1 MPDIPDIE
9 IPTIEI
15 RPIPEPHVF
24 PPPVTQNLAPRPI
37 YQKPGCARVH
47 RDAHLNPSLLRDD
60 PNGVGITCP
69 EGEMPSYVPLDW
81 NPRKLQIIEPTPVQN
96 NEQEQPPAGQK
107 ADPKPPPPKDKPQ
120 PEVKCPP
127 ADAAEVGTLSPN
139 GRKIL
144 ESYELV
150 DGVCK
155 EVYRNVPV
163 TEQLI
168 KAVPSPYEAAQT
180 AGIAV
185 VATTAALSTP
195 FLVRI
200 IKPVVKKLLTK
211 AKEIV
216 TRKKEAR
223 PSTFLRKQA
232 QRKARK

>member
-1 MPDIPDIE
+1 MPE
-9 IPTIEI
+9 IPEI
-15 RPIPEPHVF
+15 QIPEIQIRQIPEPHVL

-37 YQKPGCARVH
+37 YEVPGCARVH

-60 PNGVGITCP
+60 PNGVGIACP
-69 EGEMPSYVPLDW
+69 EGQLPSYTPMDW
-81 NPRKLQIIEPTPVQN
+81 DLKKLQIIEPEPAQN
-96 NEQEQPPAGQK
+96 QQQEQQPAGQK
-107 ADPKPPPPKDKPQ
+107 TKPKPPPEEKPP

-127 ADAAEVGTLSPN
+127 ADAKEVGTLSPN

-180 AGIAV
+180 ASIAV

-216 TRKKEAR
+216 TRKQEAR
-223 PSTFLRKQA
+223 PSTFLRRQA

>member
-1 MPDIPDIE
+1 M
-9 IPTIEI
+9 
-15 RPIPEPHVF
+15 
-24 PPPVTQNLAPRPI
+24 
-37 YQKPGCARVH
+37 
-47 RDAHLNPSLLRDD
+47 
-60 PNGVGITCP
+60 
-69 EGEMPSYVPLDW
+69 
-81 NPRKLQIIEPTPVQN
+81 
-96 NEQEQPPAGQK
+96 
-107 ADPKPPPPKDKPQ
+107 
-120 PEVKCPP
+120 KCPP
-127 ADAAEVGTLSPN
+127 ADATEVGTLSPN

-163 TEQLI
+163 TEQLV
-168 KAVPSPYEAAQT
+168 KAIPSPYEAAQT

>member
-1 MPDIPDIE
+1 
-9 IPTIEI
+9 
-15 RPIPEPHVF
+15 
-24 PPPVTQNLAPRPI
+24 
-37 YQKPGCARVH
+37 
-47 RDAHLNPSLLRDD
+47 LLRDD
-60 PNGVGITCP
+60 PNGVGIACP
-69 EGEMPSYVPLDW
+69 EGQLPSFTPLDW
-81 NPRKLQIIEPTPVQN
+81 DPKKLQIIEPEPAQSQQ
-96 NEQEQPPAGQK
+96 QEQPPTGQK
-107 ADPKPPPPKDKPQ
+107 TQPKPPPEEKPP

-127 ADAAEVGTLSPN
+127 ADATEVGTLSPD

-223 PSTFLRKQA
+223 PSTFLRRQA

>member
-1 MPDIPDIE
+1 
-9 IPTIEI
+9 
-15 RPIPEPHVF
+15 
-24 PPPVTQNLAPRPI
+24 
-37 YQKPGCARVH
+37 
-47 RDAHLNPSLLRDD
+47 
-60 PNGVGITCP
+60 
-69 EGEMPSYVPLDW
+69 MPSYVPLDW

-96 NEQEQPPAGQK
+96 QEQEEPPAQQK
-107 ADPKPPPPKDKPQ
+107 ADTKPRPKDKPP

-127 ADAAEVGTLSPN
+127 ADATEVGTLSPN

-163 TEQLI
+163 TEQLV
-168 KAVPSPYEAAQT
+168 KAIPSPYEAAQT

-211 AKEIV
+211 AKQIV
-216 TRKKEAR
+216 NRKQEAR
-223 PSTFLRKQA
+223 PSTFLRRQA

>member
-1 MPDIPDIE
+1 
-9 IPTIEI
+9 
-15 RPIPEPHVF
+15 
-24 PPPVTQNLAPRPI
+24 
-37 YQKPGCARVH
+37 
-47 RDAHLNPSLLRDD
+47 
-60 PNGVGITCP
+60 
-69 EGEMPSYVPLDW
+69 MPSYTPLDW
-81 NPRKLQIIEPTPVQN
+81 NPRKLQIIEPTPAQN
-96 NEQEQPPAGQK
+96 QEQEKPPAQQK
-107 ADPKPPPPKDKPQ
+107 TKPKPPPPKEKPL

-139 GRKIL
+139 GRKVL

-155 EVYRNVPV
+155 EVFRNVPV

-168 KAVPSPYEAAQT
+168 KAVPSPYQAAQT
-180 AGIAV
+180 ASIAV

-195 FLVRI
+195 FLLRI

-211 AKEIV
+211 AKEVV

-223 PSTFLRKQA
+223 PSIFLRRQA

>member
-1 MPDIPDIE
+1 
-9 IPTIEI
+9 
-15 RPIPEPHVF
+15 
-24 PPPVTQNLAPRPI
+24 
-37 YQKPGCARVH
+37 
-47 RDAHLNPSLLRDD
+47 
-60 PNGVGITCP
+60 
-69 EGEMPSYVPLDW
+69 MPSYVPLDW
-81 NPRKLQIIEPTPVQN
+81 NPRKLQIIEPTPAQN
-96 NEQEQPPAGQK
+96 QEQDKPPAQQK
-107 ADPKPPPPKDKPQ
+107 ADPKPPPPKDEEPAK
-120 PEVKCPP
+120 VKCPP
-127 ADAAEVGTLSPN
+127 ADATEVGTLSPN

>member
-1 MPDIPDIE
+1 M
-9 IPTIEI
+9 
-15 RPIPEPHVF
+15 
-24 PPPVTQNLAPRPI
+24 
-37 YQKPGCARVH
+37 
-47 RDAHLNPSLLRDD
+47 
-60 PNGVGITCP
+60 
-69 EGEMPSYVPLDW
+69 
-81 NPRKLQIIEPTPVQN
+81 
-96 NEQEQPPAGQK
+96 
-107 ADPKPPPPKDKPQ
+107 
-120 PEVKCPP
+120 KCPP

>member
-1 MPDIPDIE
+1 
-9 IPTIEI
+9 
-15 RPIPEPHVF
+15 
-24 PPPVTQNLAPRPI
+24 
-37 YQKPGCARVH
+37 
-47 RDAHLNPSLLRDD
+47 
-60 PNGVGITCP
+60 
-69 EGEMPSYVPLDW
+69 MPSYVPLDW

-96 NEQEQPPAGQK
+96 QEQEEPPAQQK
-107 ADPKPPPPKDKPQ
+107 ADTKPPPKDKPP

-127 ADAAEVGTLSPN
+127 TDATEVGTLSPN

-163 TEQLI
+163 TEQLV
-168 KAVPSPYEAAQT
+168 KAIPSPYEAAQT
-180 AGIAV
+180 AGIAI

-216 TRKKEAR
+216 TRKKEDR

-232 QRKARK
+232 QRKLRK

>member
-1 MPDIPDIE
+1 MPL
-9 IPTIEI
+9 
-15 RPIPEPHVF
+15 RF
-24 PPPVTQNLAPRPI
+24 TQNLAPRPI
-37 YQKPGCARVH
+37 YEVPGCARVH

-60 PNGVGITCP
+60 PNGVGIACP
-69 EGEMPSYVPLDW
+69 KASYPVHAVDW
-81 NPRKLQIIEPTPVQN
+81 NPKKLQIIESARANQQ
-96 NEQEQPPAGQK
+96 QEQPPAGQK
-107 ADPKPPPPKDKPQ
+107 TKPKPPPEEKLP

-127 ADAAEVGTLSPN
+127 ADATEVGTLSSN

-216 TRKKEAR
+216 TCKKEAR
-223 PSTFLRKQA
+223 PSTFLRRQA

>member
-1 MPDIPDIE
+1 MDWDPKNME
-9 IPTIEI
+9 II
-15 RPIPEPHVF
+15 
-24 PPPVTQNLAPRPI
+24 QAAPAQR
-37 YQKPGCARVH
+37 Q
-47 RDAHLNPSLLRDD
+47 
-60 PNGVGITCP
+60 
-69 EGEMPSYVPLDW
+69 
-81 NPRKLQIIEPTPVQN
+81 
-96 NEQEQPPAGQK
+96 QEQKTPAGQK
-107 ADPKPPPPKDKPQ
+107 AKPKFPPKKKQ
-120 PEVKCPP
+120 PLELKCPP
-127 ADAAEVGTLSPN
+127 ANATEVGTLSPN

-216 TRKKEAR
+216 TRKQEAR
-223 PSTFLRKQA
+223 PSTFLRRQA

>member
-1 MPDIPDIE
+1 M
-9 IPTIEI
+9 
-15 RPIPEPHVF
+15 
-24 PPPVTQNLAPRPI
+24 
-37 YQKPGCARVH
+37 
-47 RDAHLNPSLLRDD
+47 
-60 PNGVGITCP
+60 
-69 EGEMPSYVPLDW
+69 
-81 NPRKLQIIEPTPVQN
+81 
-96 NEQEQPPAGQK
+96 
-107 ADPKPPPPKDKPQ
+107 
-120 PEVKCPP
+120 
-127 ADAAEVGTLSPN
+127 GTLSPN

-216 TRKKEAR
+216 TRKQEAR
-223 PSTFLRKQA
+223 PSLFSGGRRSGRRGNSVSVGHHLDRRHGHDQVTADHRHASSNCTPALA
-232 QRKARK
+232 SSPHCLP

>member
-1 MPDIPDIE
+1 
-9 IPTIEI
+9 
-15 RPIPEPHVF
+15 
-24 PPPVTQNLAPRPI
+24 
-37 YQKPGCARVH
+37 
-47 RDAHLNPSLLRDD
+47 
-60 PNGVGITCP
+60 
-69 EGEMPSYVPLDW
+69 MPSYVPLDW
-81 NPRKLQIIEPTPVQN
+81 NPRKLQIIEPQPVQN
-96 NEQEQPPAGQK
+96 QEQEKPPAQQK
-107 ADPKPPPPKDKPQ
+107 ADPKPPPSKDEQ
-120 PEVKCPP
+120 PPEAKCPP
-127 ADAAEVGTLSPN
+127 ADATEVGTLSPN

-155 EVYRNVPV
+155 EIYRNVPV

>member
-1 MPDIPDIE
+1 MDHLEALVIASNPKENAFRTNVQKD
-9 IPTIEI
+9 
-15 RPIPEPHVF
+15 
-24 PPPVTQNLAPRPI
+24 APKR
-37 YQKPGCARVH
+37 
-47 RDAHLNPSLLRDD
+47 
-60 PNGVGITCP
+60 
-69 EGEMPSYVPLDW
+69 
-81 NPRKLQIIEPTPVQN
+81 
-96 NEQEQPPAGQK
+96 
-107 ADPKPPPPKDKPQ
+107 
-120 PEVKCPP
+120 
-127 ADAAEVGTLSPN
+127 TLPN

-155 EVYRNVPV
+155 EVYRNVSV
-163 TEQLI
+163 TEQLV
-168 KAVPSPYEAAQT
+168 KAIPSPYEAAQT

-223 PSTFLRKQA
+223 PSTFLRRQA

>member
-1 MPDIPDIE
+1 
-9 IPTIEI
+9 
-15 RPIPEPHVF
+15 
-24 PPPVTQNLAPRPI
+24 
-37 YQKPGCARVH
+37 
-47 RDAHLNPSLLRDD
+47 
-60 PNGVGITCP
+60 
-69 EGEMPSYVPLDW
+69 MPSYVPLDW
-81 NPRKLQIIEPTPVQN
+81 NPRKLQIIEPTPAQN
-96 NEQEQPPAGQK
+96 QEQEKPPAQQK
-107 ADPKPPPPKDKPQ
+107 TKPKPPPPKEKPL

-127 ADAAEVGTLSPN
+127 ADAAEVGTLSPT
-139 GRKIL
+139 GRKVL
-144 ESYELV
+144 DSYELV

-168 KAVPSPYEAAQT
+168 KAVPSPYQAVQT
-180 AGIAV
+180 ASIAV

-195 FLVRI
+195 FLLRI

-223 PSTFLRKQA
+223 PSIFLRRQA

>member
-1 MPDIPDIE
+1 
-9 IPTIEI
+9 
-15 RPIPEPHVF
+15 
-24 PPPVTQNLAPRPI
+24 
-37 YQKPGCARVH
+37 
-47 RDAHLNPSLLRDD
+47 
-60 PNGVGITCP
+60 
-69 EGEMPSYVPLDW
+69 MPSYVPLDW
-81 NPRKLQIIEPTPVQN
+81 NPRKLQIIEPTPAQN
-96 NEQEQPPAGQK
+96 QEQEKPPAQQK
-107 ADPKPPPPKDKPQ
+107 ADPKPPPKDKPP

-127 ADAAEVGTLSPN
+127 ADSTEVGTLSPN

-163 TEQLI
+163 TEQLV
-168 KAVPSPYEAAQT
+168 KAIPSPYEAAQT

-200 IKPVVKKLLTK
+200 IKPVVKKVLTK
-211 AKEIV
+211 VKEIV
-216 TRKKEAR
+216 TRKKEDR